1 MNDGPQGFR
10 APDSGNQ
17 KGGSSTQFP
26 CNAAIGATWDREL
39 SELYGKQMG
48 KEFKKKGA
56 NMILGPGL
64 NVLRVPYNGRTF
76 EYISGEDPV
85 LGSILVGPPIDGM
98 QENAMAVAKHFILNN
113 QELDRQ
119 GVNEIVDE
127 KTLIEL
133 YAPPFETAA
142 KHEVACYMW

>member
-1 MNDGPQGFR
+1 M
-10 APDSGNQ
+10 
-17 KGGSSTQFP
+17 
-26 CNAAIGATWDREL
+26 
-39 SELYGKQMG
+39 
-48 KEFKKKGA
+48 
-56 NMILGPGL
+56 
-64 NVLRVPYNGRTF
+64 
-76 EYISGEDPV
+76 
-85 LGSILVGPPIDGM
+85 LGSILVGPTIDGM

-142 KHEVACYMW
+142 KHEVAGYMW